1 MKTIN
6 ISGRSKVLNDL
17 LKLARKGD
25 LILESNDGSRF
36 FVTRIKNARSFQIGY
51 DGDDFEAEVKATREN
66 KELMKFLDKRG
77 KHKSGTGIPL
87 KKIREEL
94 KSVKKIK

>member
-6 ISGRSKVLNDL
+6 ISGRSKAVNEL

-25 LILESNDGSRF
+25 LILESSDGSRY
-36 FVTRIKNARSFQIGY
+36 FVTRIKNARSFQVDY
-51 DGDDFEAEVKATREN
+51 NGDNFEEEIKATRKN

-77 KHKSGTGIPL
+77 KHKPGAGIPL

-94 KSVKKIK
+94 KRGKGK

>member
-1 MKTIN
+1 MRTIN
-6 ISGRSKVLNDL
+6 VSGRSKALNDL

-36 FVTRIKNARSFQIGY
+36 FVTRIKNARSFQIDY
-51 DGDDFEAEVKATREN
+51 DGDDFGEEVEAARQN

-77 KHKSGTGIPL
+77 KHKPGTGIPL
-87 KKIREEL
+87 KKVREEL
-94 KSVKKIK
+94 KRVKNNK